1 MKAFTP
7 IILIGIAIG
16 LFFWQ
21 INPTYEKVK
30 EMRAEGAEYD
40 KALSVAGELED
51 LRAELNALLDSF
63 SQTDLGRLETFLPNH
78 VDNIRMILD
87 INGIASKYNITPRDI
102 KTGDVVASGSGSNQ
116 KAYNVASLGFTF
128 NSSYSN
134 ATNFL
139 RDLEKSLRLTDIR
152 SLDIKSAESGKS
164 GYDFTV
170 SLNSYWVPKK

>member
-7 IILIGIAIG
+7 VILIGIAIG

-21 INPTYEKVK
+21 INPTYENVK
-30 EMRAEGAEYD
+30 ELRAQGVEYD
-40 KALSVAGELED
+40 NALSVADELD
-51 LRAELNALLDSF
+51 ALRAELNALLDSF
-63 SQTDLGRLETFLPNH
+63 SQTDVSRLETFLPTN

-87 INGIASKYNITPRDI
+87 INGIAARYGINPRDI
-102 KTGDVVASGSGSNQ
+102 KTGEVLTSSNSNNQ

-134 ATNFL
+134 AANFL
-139 RDLEKSLRLTDIR
+139 RDLETSLRLTDVR
-152 SLDIKSAESGKS
+152 SLDIKSAAEGKS

-170 SLNSYWVPKK
+170 ILNSYWVPKK